1 MRLHVNKRCRNTSE
15 RGFTLIEVLIAIAI
29 LTLGAGG
36 VAAMQLHAL
45 RTARHSSYQT
55 SATQLAVE
63 LADIMRANPEAAHS
77 SVNPYL
83 FSYQA
88 DAQVTATSSLSPCVL
103 HTCDAAAMAHA
114 DVAGWQQRLQQSIPL
129 ASAVVCRDSHPAM
142 THGLRWDCDHA
153 GHAAIIIKIGWP
165 DSPAL
170 ASGPAIAI
178 AVEI

>member
-1 MRLHVNKRCRNTSE
+1 M
-15 RGFTLIEVLIAIAI
+15 IEVLVAIAV

-45 RTARHSSYQT
+45 RMARHSSYQT

-63 LADIMRANPEAAHS
+63 LADIMRANPEAAYGS
-77 SVNPYL
+77 GNPYL

-88 DAQVTATSSLSPCVL
+88 GAQVTAASSLPPCIL

-114 DVAGWQQRLQQSIPL
+114 DVAGWRQRLRQSIPP
-129 ASAVVCRDSHPAM
+129 ASVVVCRDGSPAM

-153 GHAAIIIKIGWP
+153 GHAAIVIKIGWP
-165 DSPAL
+165 DSPAS
-170 ASGPAIAI
+170 ASEPVIAI